1 MSSRLSPLSAS
12 YVPHALCYIKSKRC
26 ACSNCTEISKK
37 EAFMFVI
44 DPDTCTACDS
54 CMDACPCDAISI
66 VDGVHTIDP
75 DLCVDCGAC
84 MDVCEF
90 GSIGPIPAMA
100 PGKGAIPKP
109 APRRRSH
116 CHPSGLSSNFAPD
129 QAPATTGHSARS
141 QLLRNSARSQCLR
154 LSADRAQRPLP
165 AVPART
171 TPTIS

>member
-90 GSIGPIPAMA
+90 GSIVPYPSPPPGGA
-100 PGKGAIPKP
+100 PTATPQGSAPTLHRIKRPQPQDTAP
-109 APRRRSH
+109 APNSL
-116 CHPSGLSSNFAPD
+116 GT
-129 QAPATTGHSARS
+129 APAPNAFGSAPTRHSARY
-141 QLLRNSARSQCLR
+141 
-154 LSADRAQRPLP
+154 QRFQREPP
-165 AVPART
+165 RPYRE
-171 TPTIS
+171 P

>member
-90 GSIGPIPAMA
+90 GSILSAESASNRPH
-100 PGKGAIPKP
+100 
-109 APRRRSH
+109 S
-116 CHPSGLSSNFAPD
+116 CHGTLTRCHTQARPQAALPLPPSGLRARNHQTSVRNHRAQRQSCSAP
-129 QAPATTGHSARS
+129 TVHSARY
-141 QLLRNSARSQCLR
+141 
-154 LSADRAQRPLP
+154 QRFQREPP
-165 AVPART
+165 RPYRE
-171 TPTIS
+171 P